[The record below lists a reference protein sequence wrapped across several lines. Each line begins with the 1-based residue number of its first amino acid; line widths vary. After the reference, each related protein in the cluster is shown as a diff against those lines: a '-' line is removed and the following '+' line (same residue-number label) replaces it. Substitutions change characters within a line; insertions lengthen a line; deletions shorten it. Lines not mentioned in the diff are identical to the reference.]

1 MYEEDLRRRE
11 LEVLTSTEAV
21 VHEQAQACIWC
32 ACRAACETAE
42 QRDSWKAAQ
51 RLCRVGA
58 LSDVRTRLHL
68 SRDCSVSARENRT
81 REFCDWQF
89 EQLVHRPASGI
100 R

>member
-11 LEVLTSTEAV
+11 QEVLTSTVAV
-21 VHEQAQACIWC
+21 VHEHAPKVACGWC
-32 ACRAACETAE
+32 ACRVACEKAE

-68 SRDCSVSARENRT
+68 SPDCSASARENRT

-89 EQLVHRPASGI
+89 E
-100 R
+100 